1 MLPYYGE
8 AFPVKLVD
16 WLGVAFF
23 SAITWAV
30 KQWRQQNQGV
40 ILVNNAQPVA
50 TRVAL
55 PQARLPPLNSS
66 LQSAALSLRC
76 GSGLVHGWLRQEVIL
91 MVMLPNGAG

>member
-8 AFPVKLVD
+8 AFPVKLVA

-50 TRVAL
+50 TRVAI

-66 LQSAALSLRC
+66 LQSAAPSLWC
-76 GSGLVHGWLRQEVIL
+76 GSGLVHG
-91 MVMLPNGAG
+91 